1 MLSLVVT
8 LLGATVWAEYKVFE
22 IIETKESFAGFYVE
36 TENALKFQRLGGRD
50 RYDYFFYLYRNN
62 REEALWNIGYG
73 KNQQQIT
80 VAHEANSTTWKERNV
95 PPKDGWTSARK
106 GKIKSFKVIGRPSL
120 VSKSCKMSCLPQAW
134 NMSTEFC
141 CQVGVP
147 ECLHFTQETT
157 LQFYFFA

>member
-8 LLGATVWAEYKVFE
+8 ILGGTVWAEYKVFE
-22 IIETKESFAGFYVE
+22 IIGTKESFAGFYVE

-62 REEALWNIGYG
+62 REESLWNIGYG

-80 VAHEANSTTWKERNV
+80 VAHKANSTTWKERNV

-106 GKIKSFKVIGRPSL
+106 GKIKGFKVIGRPSL
-120 VSKSCKMSCLPQAW
+120 VSKSCKMSCLPQVW
-134 NMSTEFC
+134 IMSTELC
-141 CQVGVP
+141 R
-147 ECLHFTQETT
+147 
-157 LQFYFFA
+157 